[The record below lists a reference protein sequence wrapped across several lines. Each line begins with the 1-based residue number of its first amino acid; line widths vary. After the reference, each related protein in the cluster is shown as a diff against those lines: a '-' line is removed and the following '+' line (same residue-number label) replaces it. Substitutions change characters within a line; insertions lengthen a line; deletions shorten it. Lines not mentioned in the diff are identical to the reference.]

1 MIKLYWFVRY
11 DSVAVATTVVVI
23 LVVMIVVLRSGRI
36 GCGCGVAE
44 FTVARAGRIDNV
56 LFLREKVSG
65 LGFNMVKWVGLQ

>member
-1 MIKLYWFVRY
+1 
-11 DSVAVATTVVVI
+11 VAELAV
-23 LVVMIVVLRSGRI
+23 GRI

-65 LGFNMVKWVGLQ
+65 LGFSMVKWVGLQ